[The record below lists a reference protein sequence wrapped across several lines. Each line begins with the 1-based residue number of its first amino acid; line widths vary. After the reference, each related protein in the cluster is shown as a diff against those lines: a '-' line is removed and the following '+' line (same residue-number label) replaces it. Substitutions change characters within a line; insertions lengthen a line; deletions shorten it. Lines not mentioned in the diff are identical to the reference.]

1 MLLWLDYTRPVYL
14 RRVPVHLDYSQ
25 ASSFEANMC
34 DLCFSHSGANF
45 MLLWLDYSRPVAGTV
60 LLDKIHL

>member
-1 MLLWLDYTRPVYL
+1 MLLWLDYTRPVY
-14 RRVPVHLDYSQ
+14 LDYSQ

-34 DLCFSHSGANF
+34 DLCISHSGANF